1 MKKLKLAI
9 GILSIILQVMQLSA
23 QNIPLQSLTSG
34 GTTLSSSTGVKLD
47 VSLGQVAVNS
57 LSSTSNNT
65 LTQGFQQAN
74 RFTVTDIDVIQ
85 LLGVVLYPNP
95 TSNYIQIDIG
105 NQLKDK
111 TYNWTIMNSLGQTL
125 SNGKVD
131 NKKTQIDVSSLP
143 YGNYCFYIH
152 SSKHEYGTIK
162 FVKSE

>member
-85 LLGVVLYPNP
+85 LLGVILYPNP

-105 NQLKDK
+105 NQLEDK
-111 TYNWTIMNSLGQTL
+111 TYYWTIMNSLGQTL

>member
-57 LSSTSNNT
+57 LSSTSNNI

-105 NQLKDK
+105 NQLEDK

>member
-9 GILSIILQVMQLSA
+9 GILSIILQVIQLSA

-34 GTTLSSSTGVKLD
+34 GTTFSSSSGIKLD

-57 LSSTSNNT
+57 LSGTSNT
-65 LTQGFQQAN
+65 ILTQGFQQAN
-74 RFTVTDIDVIQ
+74 RFTITDIDVVQ
-85 LLGVVLYPNP
+85 LLGIHLYPNP
-95 TSNYIQIDIG
+95 TSNYLQIDIG
-105 NQLKDK
+105 NQQEDK
-111 TYNWTIMNSLGQTL
+111 TYNWIIMNSLGQTL

-131 NKKTQIDVSSLP
+131 NKKIQIDVSSLP
-143 YGNYCFYIH
+143 SGNYCFYIH

>member
-1 MKKLKLAI
+1 
-9 GILSIILQVMQLSA
+9 MQLSA

-57 LSSTSNNT
+57 LSSTSNNI

-105 NQLKDK
+105 NQLEDK

>member
-105 NQLKDK
+105 NQLEDK

>member
-1 MKKLKLAI
+1 
-9 GILSIILQVMQLSA
+9 MQLSA

-34 GTTLSSSTGVKLD
+34 GTTLSSSTGIKLD

-57 LSSTSNNT
+57 LSSTSNNI

-105 NQLKDK
+105 NQLEDK

>member
-85 LLGVVLYPNP
+85 LLGVILYPNP

-105 NQLKDK
+105 NQLEDK